1 MMETRWRRGPQ
12 CKSQMRAAIAVHIIV
27 VLAILLGRQTGPLK
41 TVIFWVSLL
50 VVNVHIQ
57 VKSNTSEDYSIVKV
71 VKEVK
76 EVGHEKVMFI
86 FMFMVGLGI

>member
-1 MMETRWRRGPQ
+1 
-12 CKSQMRAAIAVHIIV
+12 MRAAIAVHIIV

-41 TVIFWVSLL
+41 TVISWVSLL

-71 VKEVK
+71 VKVVKVVKEVK